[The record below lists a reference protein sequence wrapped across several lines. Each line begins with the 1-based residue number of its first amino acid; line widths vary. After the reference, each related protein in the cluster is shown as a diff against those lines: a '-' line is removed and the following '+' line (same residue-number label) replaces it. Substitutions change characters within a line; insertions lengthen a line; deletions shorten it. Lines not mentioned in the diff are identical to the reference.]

1 MKISQHIILIA
12 LLLSLCSCSWVHNM
26 QINTLRPAQVNY
38 QQAYPTIVIVNNCQA
53 DSLHESSKYIDENGR
68 QYRLTSST
76 DSISQVMA
84 MSLGTYMYDSQAFDR
99 IEIFTPDSNNIT
111 GIAGLDEQL
120 VTQWQSH
127 THDDIHIAINAI
139 KPLVNMTV
147 TPIDGVFCTDLSIIT
162 QVYMQCFVPQKEMVN
177 VAISDTLYWQAYG
190 ETPNIANAYLPNF
203 EECLDEA
210 INALAYKTSN
220 YFAPHTRIVNRLIFV
235 TGHPAMK
242 DAFKYWDREQYTEAS
257 YIWEY
262 VYKYAKD
269 KGRRAKAAANLSLYN
284 EIEEN
289 YSDALKYAK
298 EAATIFIE
306 IKEAEAYQYIINYIT
321 DLEHRINEAAI
332 LDSSIY

>member
-1 MKISQHIILIA
+1 MKYSHHIILIA
-12 LLLSLCSCSWVHNM
+12 LLLSLSSCSWVHNM
-26 QINTLRPAQVNY
+26 QINTLRSAQVNY
-38 QQAYPTIVIVNNCQA
+38 KQPYPTVVIVNNCQA

-76 DSISQVMA
+76 DSISQTMA
-84 MSLGTYMYDSQAFDR
+84 MSLGTYMYHSQAFER

-111 GIAGLDEQL
+111 GIAGLDEQK
-120 VTQWQSH
+120 VKQWQSQ
-127 THDDIHIAINAI
+127 THDDVHIAINAI
-139 KPLVNMTV
+139 IPIVNMQV

-162 QVYMQCFVPQKEMVN
+162 QAYMQCFVPQEEMVN

-190 ETPNIANAYLPNF
+190 DTPDIANAYLPNF

-210 INALAYKTSN
+210 INTLAYKASN

-262 VYKYAKD
+262 VYKNAKD
-269 KGRRAKAAANLSLYN
+269 KGRRAKAAANLALYN

-289 YSDALKYAK
+289 YSEALKYAQ
-298 EAATIFIE
+298 EASSIFIE
-306 IKEAEAYQYIINYIT
+306 IKEVEASQYIVNYIT
-321 DLEHRINEAAI
+321 DLKSRIKEASI